1 MSETLYV
8 DVSWLLDVQEAAL
21 GTEDVSV
28 TDYSALVAAV
38 ARHKTRMPTLETSN
52 PDAAWRAA
60 ALLHTIARL
69 EPLPH
74 RNSLV
79 AAFVAAQY
87 MDQSAQGIDPPYGAL
102 SDLIR
107 KVRESRLT
115 IYEVADTLR
124 SWRI

>member
-1 MSETLYV
+1 MELNI

-21 GTEDVSV
+21 GGEDVTV
-28 TDYSALVAAV
+28 ADYSGLVAAV
-38 ARHKTRMPTLETSN
+38 ARHKTRMPTLEASD

-60 ALLHTIARL
+60 ALLHTIVRL
-69 EPLPH
+69 EPLPR
-74 RNSLV
+74 RNALY

-87 MDQSAQGIDPPYGAL
+87 MDQSGAGIDPPYGAL

-107 KVRESRLT
+107 KVRDT
-115 IYEVADTLR
+115 PVNVYAVAEALR

>member
-1 MSETLYV
+1 MGEILYI

-21 GTEDVSV
+21 GSDDVSV

-38 ARHKTRMPTLETSN
+38 ARHKTRMPTLEASN

-60 ALLHTIARL
+60 ALLDTIVRL

-74 RNSLV
+74 RNSLF

-87 MDQSAQGIDPPYGAL
+87 LDQSGEGIDPPYGAL
-102 SDLIR
+102 SDLTR
-107 KVRESRLT
+107 KMRETRLS
-115 IYEVADTLR
+115 IYSVADALR

>member
-1 MSETLYV
+1 MVLHI
-8 DVSWLLDVQEAAL
+8 DVSWLLDVQDAAL
-21 GTEDVSV
+21 GHEDVTV

-38 ARHKTRMPTLETSN
+38 ARHKTRMPTLEASD
-52 PDAAWRAA
+52 PDTAWRAA
-60 ALLHTIARL
+60 ALLHTVVRL

-74 RNSLV
+74 RNSLF

-87 MDQSAQGIDPPYGAL
+87 MDQSGEGIDPPYGAL

-107 KVRESRLT
+107 KVRDSRLG
-115 IYEVADTLR
+115 IYAVAEALR